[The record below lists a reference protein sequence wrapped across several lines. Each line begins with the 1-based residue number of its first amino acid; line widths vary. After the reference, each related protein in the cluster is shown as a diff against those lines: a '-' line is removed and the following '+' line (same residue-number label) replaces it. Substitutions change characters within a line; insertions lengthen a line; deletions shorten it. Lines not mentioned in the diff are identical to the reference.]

1 MLLYIVML
9 GSAIA
14 MAGIFLVG
22 LLLGEIAVDRIVF
35 DGSSLWTLAQY
46 DLGIALFEEIVSRSL
61 QQNGVYILLGLI
73 SALVVTNSLGGT
85 YTSRI
90 DKVLVWCK
98 WPAILA
104 IAALFGW
111 VHIRNPGASPVT
123 AFGNALGGLM
133 YGIAFFGGRNI
144 WLPLGMHFAWN
155 FFQGPIFGFSV
166 SGLVRPSVIVQ
177 QGVGSDLLMGGA
189 YGPEGG
195 WWAWRSALWSL
206 PWCSSTS
213 MCAPGGVATWRALNS
228 PSPSTTIHRV
238 RPNLSSAAN
247 QRLQPPRH
255 KALNQPNA
263 PP

>member
-1 MLLYIVML
+1 MAGVAI
-9 GSAIA
+9 SAIA

-195 WWAWRSALWSL
+195 LVGMAFRFVVIALVLVYLYVRAGRRGNVARLEFPIAIYDNPPGSAKPLFRRK
-206 PWCSSTS
+206 PK
-213 MCAPGGVATWRALNS
+213 ATTA
-228 PSPSTTIHRV
+228 
-238 RPNLSSAAN
+238 SA
-247 QRLQPPRH
+247 
-255 KALNQPNA
+255 
-263 PP
+263 